1 MDSTVK
7 IGIGKSTAGVDSI
20 VQQGDF
26 IPLSPGK
33 IMGYK
38 IIYHPWDNPSLQYE
52 DTFYGLQF
60 ITDECYP
67 KSDFSMVLSLG

>member
-1 MDSTVK
+1 
-7 IGIGKSTAGVDSI
+7 
-20 VQQGDF
+20 
-26 IPLSPGK
+26 
-33 IMGYK
+33 MGYK